1 MKDSTIVFDTKK
13 EYDDFISRI
22 NGTYEYTNEKRNEIK
37 KVAERFRKAKE
48 KISIVKI
55 ERR

>member
-22 NGTYEYTNEKRNEIK
+22 NGTYEYTNEKKEMK
-37 KVAERFRKAKE
+37 LRKLQKDLE
-48 KISIVKI
+48 KQK
-55 ERR
+55 RK